1 MLTAC
6 LWFNFHKARLI
17 DKDIGE
23 EKMKNIA
30 VYIILFSIVLMAV
43 SGFLFLFMNKWQLAE
58 VICFVIGLFLLINA
72 EKIENLISRK

>member
-1 MLTAC
+1 
-6 LWFNFHKARLI
+6 
-17 DKDIGE
+17 
-23 EKMKNIA
+23 MKNIA
-30 VYIILFSIVLMAV
+30 VYIILFSIVLMGV